1 MYYKTKGS
9 FSMIATQDKV
19 ADIVTHYP
27 KTADVFRKHGIDF
40 CCGGQISLEEAVSNH
55 PKLSLTPLIQE
66 LEDASQQQGEGMQP
80 QYLSV
85 PSLIQ
90 YIQARYHDTLREE
103 FKQLTPYVTKLSRV
117 HGPNHPNLVTLKSTF
132 DAFKSAMLTHTDE
145 EDQNAFPKLV
155 RSANGETVE
164 DIDAVVQSLV
174 DDHDEAGALLQQ
186 MRELTHDFQPPAE
199 ACGTWRLVYD
209 RIAHL
214 ERETHAHVHLEN
226 HVLFPKITG

>member
-1 MYYKTKGS
+1 
-9 FSMIATQDKV
+9 MIATQDKV

-55 PKLSLTPLIQE
+55 PKLSLTPLLQE

-132 DAFKSAMLTHTDE
+132 DAFKSAMLTHIDE

>member
-1 MYYKTKGS
+1 
-9 FSMIATQDKV
+9 MIATQDKV

-55 PKLSLTPLIQE
+55 PKLSLTPLLQE
-66 LEDASQQQGEGMQP
+66 LEGASQQQGEGMQP

-132 DAFKSAMLTHTDE
+132 NAFKSAMLTHTDE

>member
-1 MYYKTKGS
+1 
-9 FSMIATQDKV
+9 MIATQDKV

-55 PKLSLTPLIQE
+55 PKLSLTPLLQE

-214 ERETHAHVHLEN
+214 EREIHAHVHLEN

>member
-1 MYYKTKGS
+1 
-9 FSMIATQDKV
+9 MIATQDKV

-55 PKLSLTPLIQE
+55 PKLSLTPLLQE
-66 LEDASQQQGEGMQP
+66 SEDASQQQGEGMQP

>member
-1 MYYKTKGS
+1 
-9 FSMIATQDKV
+9 MIATQDKV

-55 PKLSLTPLIQE
+55 PKLSLTPLLQE

-199 ACGTWRLVYD
+199 ACGT
-209 RIAHL
+209 
-214 ERETHAHVHLEN
+214 
-226 HVLFPKITG
+226 

>member
-1 MYYKTKGS
+1 
-9 FSMIATQDKV
+9 MIATQDKV

-55 PKLSLTPLIQE
+55 PKLSLTPLLQE

-226 HVLFPKITG
+226 HMLFPKITG

>member
-1 MYYKTKGS
+1 
-9 FSMIATQDKV
+9 MIATQDKV

-40 CCGGQISLEEAVSNH
+40 CCSGQISLEEAVSNH
-55 PKLSLTPLIQE
+55 SKLSLTPLLQE

-132 DAFKSAMLTHTDE
+132 DTFKSAMLTHTDE

-155 RSANGETVE
+155 RSANGEAVE

>member
-1 MYYKTKGS
+1 
-9 FSMIATQDKV
+9 MIATQDKV

-55 PKLSLTPLIQE
+55 PKLSLTPLLQE

-80 QYLSV
+80 QYLSA

-226 HVLFPKITG
+226 HVFFPKITG

>member
-1 MYYKTKGS
+1 M
-9 FSMIATQDKV
+9 ATQDKV

-55 PKLSLTPLIQE
+55 PKLSLTPLLQE

>member
-1 MYYKTKGS
+1 
-9 FSMIATQDKV
+9 MIATQDKV

-55 PKLSLTPLIQE
+55 PKLSLTPLLQE

-186 MRELTHDFQPPAE
+186 MRELTHGFQPPAE

>member
-1 MYYKTKGS
+1 
-9 FSMIATQDKV
+9 MIATQDKV

-55 PKLSLTPLIQE
+55 PKLSLTPLLQE

-80 QYLSV
+80 QYLSA

>member
-1 MYYKTKGS
+1 
-9 FSMIATQDKV
+9 MIVTQDKV

-55 PKLSLTPLIQE
+55 PKLSLTPLLQE

-209 RIAHL
+209 LIAHL

>member
-1 MYYKTKGS
+1 
-9 FSMIATQDKV
+9 MIATQDKV

-55 PKLSLTPLIQE
+55 PKLSLTPLLQE

-132 DAFKSAMLTHTDE
+132 DALKSAMLTHTDE

>member
-1 MYYKTKGS
+1 
-9 FSMIATQDKV
+9 MIATQDKV

-55 PKLSLTPLIQE
+55 PKLSLTPLLQE

-226 HVLFPKITG
+226 HGLFPKITG

>member
-1 MYYKTKGS
+1 
-9 FSMIATQDKV
+9 MIATQDKV

-55 PKLSLTPLIQE
+55 PKLSLTPLLQE

-132 DAFKSAMLTHTDE
+132 DAFKSAILTHTDE

>member
-1 MYYKTKGS
+1 
-9 FSMIATQDKV
+9 MIATQDKV

-55 PKLSLTPLIQE
+55 PKLSLTPLLQE

-155 RSANGETVE
+155 RSANGETVD

-174 DDHDEAGALLQQ
+174 DDHDEAGALLHQ
-186 MRELTHDFQPPAE
+186 MRELTHDFLPPAE

>member
-1 MYYKTKGS
+1 
-9 FSMIATQDKV
+9 MIATQDKV

-55 PKLSLTPLIQE
+55 PKLSLTPLLQE

-103 FKQLTPYVTKLSRV
+103 FKKLTPYVTKLSRV

>member
-1 MYYKTKGS
+1 
-9 FSMIATQDKV
+9 MIATQDKV
-19 ADIVTHYP
+19 ADIVAHYP

-55 PKLSLTPLIQE
+55 PKLSLTPLLQE

>member
-1 MYYKTKGS
+1 
-9 FSMIATQDKV
+9 MIATQDKV

-55 PKLSLTPLIQE
+55 PKLSLTPLLQE

-209 RIAHL
+209 LIAHL

>member
-1 MYYKTKGS
+1 
-9 FSMIATQDKV
+9 MIATQDKV
-19 ADIVTHYP
+19 ADIVTHYS

-55 PKLSLTPLIQE
+55 PKLSLTPLLQE

>member
-1 MYYKTKGS
+1 
-9 FSMIATQDKV
+9 MIATQDKV
-19 ADIVTHYP
+19 VDIVTHYP

-55 PKLSLTPLIQE
+55 PKLSLTPLLQE

>member
-1 MYYKTKGS
+1 
-9 FSMIATQDKV
+9 MIATQDKV

-27 KTADVFRKHGIDF
+27 KTADVFLKHGIDF

-55 PKLSLTPLIQE
+55 PKLSLTPLLQE

-214 ERETHAHVHLEN
+214 EREIHAHVHLEN

>member
-1 MYYKTKGS
+1 
-9 FSMIATQDKV
+9 MIATQDKV

-55 PKLSLTPLIQE
+55 PKLSLTPLLQE

-186 MRELTHDFQPPAE
+186 IRELTHDFQPPAE

>member
-1 MYYKTKGS
+1 
-9 FSMIATQDKV
+9 MIATQDKV

-55 PKLSLTPLIQE
+55 PKLSLTPLLQE

-186 MRELTHDFQPPAE
+186 MRELTRDFQPPAE

>member
-1 MYYKTKGS
+1 
-9 FSMIATQDKV
+9 MIATQDKV

-55 PKLSLTPLIQE
+55 PKLSLTPLLQE

-80 QYLSV
+80 QYLSA

-214 ERETHAHVHLEN
+214 ERETHVHVHLEN

>member
-1 MYYKTKGS
+1 
-9 FSMIATQDKV
+9 MIATQDKV

-55 PKLSLTPLIQE
+55 PKLSLTPLLQE

-117 HGPNHPNLVTLKSTF
+117 HGPNHSNLVTLKSTF

>member
-1 MYYKTKGS
+1 
-9 FSMIATQDKV
+9 MIATQDKV

-55 PKLSLTPLIQE
+55 PKLSLTPLLQE

-214 ERETHAHVHLEN
+214 ERETYAHVHLEN

>member
-1 MYYKTKGS
+1 
-9 FSMIATQDKV
+9 MIATQDKV

-55 PKLSLTPLIQE
+55 PKLSLTPLLQE

-117 HGPNHPNLVTLKSTF
+117 HGPNHPNLMTLKSTF

-174 DDHDEAGALLQQ
+174 NDHDEAGALLQQ

>member
-1 MYYKTKGS
+1 
-9 FSMIATQDKV
+9 MIATQDKV

-55 PKLSLTPLIQE
+55 PKLSLTPLLQE
-66 LEDASQQQGEGMQP
+66 LEDASQQQGEGLQP

>member
-1 MYYKTKGS
+1 
-9 FSMIATQDKV
+9 MIATQDKV

-55 PKLSLTPLIQE
+55 PKLSLTPLLQE

-117 HGPNHPNLVTLKSTF
+117 HGPTHPNLVTLKSTF

>member
-1 MYYKTKGS
+1 
-9 FSMIATQDKV
+9 MIATQDKV

-55 PKLSLTPLIQE
+55 PKLSLTPLLQE

-174 DDHDEAGALLQQ
+174 DDHDEVGALLQQ

>member
-1 MYYKTKGS
+1 
-9 FSMIATQDKV
+9 MIATQDKV

-55 PKLSLTPLIQE
+55 PKLSLTPLLQE

-103 FKQLTPYVTKLSRV
+103 FKQLTLYVTKLSRV

-214 ERETHAHVHLEN
+214 EREIHAHVHLEN

>member
-1 MYYKTKGS
+1 
-9 FSMIATQDKV
+9 MIATQDKV

-55 PKLSLTPLIQE
+55 PKLSLTPLLQE
-66 LEDASQQQGEGMQP
+66 LEDASQQQCEGMQP

>member
-1 MYYKTKGS
+1 
-9 FSMIATQDKV
+9 MIATQDNV

-55 PKLSLTPLIQE
+55 PKLSLTPLLQE

>member
-1 MYYKTKGS
+1 
-9 FSMIATQDKV
+9 MIATQDKV

-55 PKLSLTPLIQE
+55 PKLSLTPLLQE

-90 YIQARYHDTLREE
+90 YIQDRYHDTLREE

>member
-1 MYYKTKGS
+1 
-9 FSMIATQDKV
+9 MIATQDKV

-55 PKLSLTPLIQE
+55 PKLSLTPLLQE

-164 DIDAVVQSLV
+164 DIGAVVQSLV

>member
-1 MYYKTKGS
+1 
-9 FSMIATQDKV
+9 MIATQDKV

-55 PKLSLTPLIQE
+55 PKLSLTPLLQE

-164 DIDAVVQSLV
+164 DIDPVVQSLV